1 MSRFRRVTT
10 AVILLSLLP
19 SLRSM
24 AQERDQEVE
33 PGEIEKVV
41 LRAGFYGAAAY
52 HLHRTT
58 ANVFLGGAEC
68 GAFGDGEGQ
77 GLALGAFIEF
87 PIRGDFLDLYAS
99 LGYTT
104 RGGSLG
110 EAFVGGL
117 PILDPNT
124 NEYTFL
130 ERRHSYET
138 DLSYLRSEFGV
149 RLTAP
154 WFPLYLRSTASI
166 DFPQGTTYEQSEEIL
181 SPEGVL
187 YPETNTTTREVASGD
202 LSEPEALIG
211 LSGAIGYELPLATR
225 LHIAPE
231 ISYYHPF
238 SDVVLNRD
246 WRITSIQAGAALR
259 WTFGPIKRLEPPVPP
274 AVAVIPPPPPPTPD
288 PPRPRASISI
298 ASPETLSIV
307 RTVVTETFP
316 ILPYIFFDSGSSRLP
331 VRYRTLSPEMT
342 AAFDE
347 ESISWE
353 SLEAYHDLLNV
364 LGKRMSEDR
373 SITITLTGTTDGTE
387 SGGKDL
393 ARSRSEMIRDYLAQ
407 VWKIDPDRMAVRTT
421 DRPHY
426 PSSEEYPEGKEENR
440 RVEITSSDGRGL
452 EPIIHRRFNE
462 YSYSPDE
469 IRLSL
474 ASSSTVP
481 IAGWKVDLIAD
492 DREVHSVGG
501 EGPPPSSLRI
511 GIDQGRAGRIADGLG
526 DGGDLAVRMSVRAA
540 GQASEPEEGLI
551 PTSVDVNPF
560 EISRLSLIVFDFDR
574 SEIVGTNRSMVVD
587 FVAEALSEEST
598 LTIVGSTDRL
608 GDPAHNQQLSG
619 ERAESVRSI
628 IAEENPGADILQVEG
643 VGPKLR
649 YDNDLPEG
657 RYYCRT
663 VTVEVT
669 TPVGEVGS

>member
-1 MSRFRRVTT
+1 MTRRSAITIT
-10 AVILLSLLP
+10 ALLLTLLSPL
-19 SLRSM
+19 STV

-33 PGEIEKVV
+33 PGEIERIV
-41 LRAGFYGAAAY
+41 LRTGFYGAAAY

-58 ANVFLGGAEC
+58 ANVFVGGAEC
-68 GAFGDGEGQ
+68 GAFGDGEGK
-77 GLALGAFIEF
+77 GLALGAFVEF

-104 RGGSLG
+104 RGGNLG
-110 EAFVGGL
+110 EAHVGGL
-117 PILDPNT
+117 PILDPNSD
-124 NEYTFL
+124 EYTFL
-130 ERRHSYET
+130 ERRHTYET
-138 DLSYLRSEFGV
+138 DLAYLRSEFGV
-149 RLTAP
+149 RLTLP

-166 DFPQGTTYEQSEEIL
+166 DFPQGTTYEQGEEIL

-187 YPETNTTTREVASGD
+187 YPETNTVTREVAAGD
-202 LSEPEALIG
+202 LSDPEALLAI
-211 LSGAIGYELPLATR
+211 SGGIGYELPLATR

-274 AVAVIPPPPPPTPD
+274 AVAVTPLPPPPSPD
-288 PPRPRASISI
+288 PPRPHASITI

-331 VRYRTLSPEMT
+331 ARYRTISPDMT
-342 AAFDE
+342 EAFDE

-364 LGKRMSEDR
+364 LGKRMVEDR
-373 SITITLTGTTDGTE
+373 SINITLTGTTDGSERGGTE
-387 SGGKDL
+387 L
-393 ARSRSEMIRDYLAQ
+393 ARARSEMIRDYLAQ
-407 VWKIDPDRMAVRTT
+407 VWRIDADRITLRTT
-421 DRPHY
+421 EHPRY
-426 PSSEEYPEGKEENR
+426 PSSEEYPEGREENR

-469 IRLSL
+469 IRLNL
-474 ASSSTVP
+474 GSSSTVP
-481 IAGWKVDLIAD
+481 IASWTVDLVAD
-492 DREVHSVGG
+492 GEEVHSIGG

-511 GIDQGRAGRIADGLG
+511 GIDQVRAGRIAEGLG
-526 DGGDLAVRMSVRAA
+526 DGGDLAVQMSVRS
-540 GQASEPEEGLI
+540 GGESSEPERGLI

-587 FVAEALSEEST
+587 FVADALSEEST

-608 GDPAHNQQLSG
+608 GDPAHNRTLSN

-628 IAEENPGADILQVEG
+628 IISENPEADIRQVEG
-643 VGPKLR
+643 IGAKLR